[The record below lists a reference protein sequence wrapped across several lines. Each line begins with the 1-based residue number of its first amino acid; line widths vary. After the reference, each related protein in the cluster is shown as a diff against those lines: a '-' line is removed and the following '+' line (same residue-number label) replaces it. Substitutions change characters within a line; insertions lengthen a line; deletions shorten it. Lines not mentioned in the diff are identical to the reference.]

1 MNYSPIINH
10 FHRVGPG
17 LFREASG
24 CLRHPFIVPGAQYG
38 AELWDWDAYWTTLGL
53 LELARATGDT
63 ALRDEAIRHGEGS
76 LLNFFEHQAPSGA
89 IPIMMRADNPDVF
102 GCTKKQG
109 PERNQ
114 AKPVFGQ
121 FVLALEDARHRGAGV
136 PPASGVARASLPVSV
151 ASPRTAGVPPAGLG
165 NAGGT
170 PAEHGL
176 EARATPE
183 SWAGCPCHVAGV
195 WQKKPAPLPIIAIPA
210 LDRFYAYWESRYR
223 HAGTGLLVWGSDVAI
238 GVDNDPTTYARPHFS
253 SANLLLN
260 CLYHA
265 DLEAAATLAE
275 RIGENTLAT
284 RWRARAAEIAHAIRT
299 HCWDERDAFF
309 YTLDVQCADHRA
321 TLIPWAKPGAP
332 LAWPALPIRIQM
344 FTGFL
349 PLWRGIA
356 TPAQAE
362 LLRRHASNPD
372 TFAAPAGI
380 RSLSRREPMFSLAVS
395 SNPSNWNGP
404 VWILSNY
411 LVWQGLLRYGFTTEA
426 DELASRTLRLLEA
439 DIAAHNATHEYYD
452 PDTGRPIMNKGFISW
467 NLLACAML
475 AKE

>member
-1 MNYSPIINH
+1 
-10 FHRVGPG
+10 
-17 LFREASG
+17 
-24 CLRHPFIVPGAQYG
+24 
-38 AELWDWDAYWTTLGL
+38 L
-53 LELARATGDT
+53 LD
-63 ALRDEAIRHGEGS
+63 
-76 LLNFFEHQAPSGA
+76 FFEHQATSGA

-102 GCTKKQG
+102 DCTENQG
-109 PERNQ
+109 PERNH

-121 FVLALEDARHRGAGV
+121 LALALEDARQSGADFFRQSPATGEAAGSGGTGFQPVGVASPFRRDAGV
-136 PPASGVARASLPVSV
+136 PPASVASPLRSGTGVSPASV
-151 ASPRTAGVPPAGLG
+151 ASPLRSGTGFQPVRIASPHDIQPSGLQPFSLSRT
-165 NAGGT
+165 
-170 PAEHGL
+170 
-176 EARATPE
+176 
-183 SWAGCPCHVAGV
+183 
-195 WQKKPAPLPIIAIPA
+195 IPA

-238 GVDNDPTTYARPHFS
+238 GVDNDPTTYARPPFS

-275 RIGENTLAT
+275 RIGKNTLAA
-284 RWRARAAEIAHAIRT
+284 RWRARADEIAHAIRT

-332 LAWPALPIRIQM
+332 LAWSALPMRIQM

-349 PLWRGIA
+349 PLWRGVA

-362 LLRRHASNPD
+362 ALRRHATNPD
-372 TFAAPAGI
+372 TFAASAGI
-380 RSLSRREPMFSLAVS
+380 RSLSRREPMFNLAVS

-426 DELASRTLRLLEA
+426 SELASRTLRLLEA
-439 DIAAHNATHEYYD
+439 DIAAHDATHEYYD
-452 PDTGRPIMNKGFISW
+452 PDTGRPVMNKGFISW

-475 AKE
+475 ENV

>member
-1 MNYSPIINH
+1 MSYQIITDH
-10 FHRVGPG
+10 FHRTAPG
-17 LFREASG
+17 LFRQPAG
-24 CLRHPFIVPGAQYG
+24 CLNHPFIVPGAQYG

-53 LELARATGDT
+53 LHLTRAVGDDG
-63 ALRDEAIRHGEGS
+63 LHSEAIRHGEGS

-102 GCTKKQG
+102 DCTGNQG
-109 PERNQ
+109 IERNH

-121 FVLALEDARHRGAGV
+121 LALALEDARHRGAGV

-151 ASPRTAGVPPAGLG
+151 ASPHGVQPSGLQSFSLSRT
-165 NAGGT
+165 
-170 PAEHGL
+170 
-176 EARATPE
+176 
-183 SWAGCPCHVAGV
+183 
-195 WQKKPAPLPIIAIPA
+195 IPA
-210 LDRFYAYWESRYR
+210 LDRFYSYWESRYR

-284 RWRARAAEIAHAIRT
+284 RWRARADEIAHAIRI

-321 TLIPWAKPGAP
+321 TLIPWAKPGVP
-332 LAWPALPIRIQM
+332 LAWPALPMRIQM

-362 LLRRHASNPD
+362 ALRRHATNPD
-372 TFAAPAGI
+372 TFAAPVGI
-380 RSLSRREPMFSLAVS
+380 RSLSRREPMFNLAVS

-411 LVWQGLLRYGFTTEA
+411 LVWQGLLRYDFTTEA
-426 DELASRTLRLLEA
+426 NELASRTLRLLEA
-439 DIAAHNATHEYYD
+439 DIVTHDATHEYYD

-475 AKE
+475 EKE

>member
-1 MNYSPIINH
+1 MNYSRIVSH
-10 FHRVGPG
+10 FHQAAPG
-17 LFREASG
+17 LFRQRAG

-38 AELWDWDAYWTTLGL
+38 AELWDWDAYWTTIGL
-53 LELARATGDT
+53 LELARVTGDT
-63 ALRDEAIRHGEGS
+63 ALRDEAIRHGQGS

-102 GCTKKQG
+102 GCLEKQG

-121 FVLALEDARHRGAGV
+121 FALALEDAMHRGAGI
-136 PPASGVARASLPVSV
+136 P
-151 ASPRTAGVPPAGLG
+151 TALFNP
-165 NAGGT
+165 AGGT
-170 PAEHGL
+170 PA
-176 EARATPE
+176 
-183 SWAGCPCHVAGV
+183 
-195 WQKKPAPLPIIAIPA
+195 PLPNIVIPA
-210 LDRFYAYWESRYR
+210 LDRFYAYWDARYR

-238 GVDNDPTTYARPHFS
+238 GVDNDPTTYARPPFS

-275 RIGENTLAT
+275 RIGENTLAA
-284 RWRARAAEIAHAIRT
+284 RWRARAGEIVNAIRS
-299 HCWDERDAFF
+299 HCWDARDEFF
-309 YTLDVQCADHRA
+309 YTLDTQCADHRA
-321 TLIPWAKPGAP
+321 TLISWAKPGAP
-332 LAWPALPIRIQM
+332 LAWSALPMRIQM

-356 TPAQAE
+356 TPAQAAA
-362 LLRRHASNPD
+362 LCRHATDTS
-372 TFAAPAGI
+372 TFAADAGI

-411 LVWQGLLRYGFTTEA
+411 LVWQGLLRYGFTVEA
-426 DELASRTLRLLEA
+426 AELATRTLRLLAA
-439 DIAAHNATHEYYD
+439 DIETHGATHEYYD

-467 NLLACAML
+467 NLLACAMMSRP
-475 AKE
+475 